1 MNTPA
6 ASVSPVFTIANGI
19 AIPPRTIPNAG
30 PRDSKYPVDELQEGQ
45 AFFVN
50 VTDEKQAR
58 QKQSQFAGLARPRG
72 IALITR
78 YIADEKTDPGFKA
91 AYGDAVVYPILAV
104 WHGGK
109 VTEEEKA
116 AKAARAAKAKATR
129 EAKAA
134 QAAADS
140 EGTPAVQAGGEAPAA
155 QAPAATPAADD
166 VIVLG

>member
-6 ASVSPVFTIANGI
+6 QNVSPVFTIANGI

-72 IALITR
+72 ISLITR
-78 YIADEKTDPGFKA
+78 FIADEKSDPGFKA

-104 WHGGK
+104 WHGGT
-109 VTEEEKA
+109 VTEEEKK
-116 AKAARAAKAKATR
+116 AKAERAAKAKATR
-129 EAKAA
+129 ERKAA
-134 QAAADS
+134 EAAGTAQDS
-140 EGTPAVQAGGEAPAA
+140 EATAAGSEAPAA